1 MQVSTGSISIK
12 SSLVLFCAV
21 FLLSSCISIIG
32 QKQSNRR
39 IAQLYYG
46 EDHLAKIK
54 QLTFKGENV
63 KASYGSKNK
72 QFIFH
77 STYDGLRCYAIF
89 RMDHNGADI
98 SQVSS
103 GKGIATSA
111 AIAPD
116 NYSIVYS
123 STQQFDEL
131 CPTKPEFSKKYVW
144 LLNPNYD
151 IFTSSISGGIPE
163 QLTKSDGYDG
173 DAIYSPAGDKI
184 LFTSGRTGDLELF
197 MMNSDGSNVKQ
208 LTHAVGYDGGA
219 SFSQDGSKIVWSAS
233 RPKGNAL
240 HEYRF
245 QLARGVIKAAK
256 FDIYMMTLADGKTVK
271 LTNNGATNF
280 SPRFSPSAKK
290 IIFSSNISQADGR
303 NYDLYTLTLKT
314 KKLERIT
321 YYDGFDGF
329 PVFSSDGKKLVFTS
343 SRNFRYKAET
353 NIFSVDWVEEGIYN

>member
-1 MQVSTGSISIK
+1 MQVSVSLITIK
-12 SSLVLFCAV
+12 SFLIVFSAV
-21 FLLSSCISIIG
+21 FFLNSCASVIG
-32 QKQSNRR
+32 QKKSNRR
-39 IAQLYYG
+39 LAQLYYG
-46 EDHLAKIK
+46 EDHLTKIK
-54 QLTFKGENV
+54 QLTFKGESVN
-63 KASYGSKNK
+63 ASYGPKNK
-72 QFIFH
+72 QLIFH

-89 RMDHNGADI
+89 RMDHDGADI

-116 NYSIVYS
+116 NYSIAYS

-131 CPTKPEFSKKYVW
+131 CPTKPEFSKEYVW
-144 LLNPNYD
+144 LLNSNYD
-151 IFTSSISGGIPE
+151 IFTSNINGGIPE

-173 DAIYSPAGDKI
+173 DAVYSPAGDKI
-184 LFTSGRTGDLELF
+184 LFTSSRTGDLELF

-208 LTHAVGYDGGA
+208 ITHAVGYDGGA

-233 RPKGNAL
+233 RPKGTEL

-245 QLARGVIKAAK
+245 QLARGMVKAGK
-256 FDIYMMTLADGKTVK
+256 FEIYMMTLADGKTVK
-271 LTNNGATNF
+271 LTNNAATNF

-290 IIFSSNISQADGR
+290 IIFTSNISQTDGR
-303 NYDLYTLTLKT
+303 NYDLYTLTLNT

-353 NIFSVDWVEEGIYN
+353 NIFSADWVEEGIYN